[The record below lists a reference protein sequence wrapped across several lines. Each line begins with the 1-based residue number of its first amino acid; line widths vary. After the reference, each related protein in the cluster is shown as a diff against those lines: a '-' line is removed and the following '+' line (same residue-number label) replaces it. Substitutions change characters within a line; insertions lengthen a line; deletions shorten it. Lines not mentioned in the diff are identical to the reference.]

1 MPKVIYICGN
11 REVNSDSMPF
21 RLLPFLREAFD
32 GIEFREFD
40 PTENFPDS
48 GVLYFID
55 TVIGIDKVVVLRNI
69 DQLEDSPHVSVHDA
83 DLGFHLKWLR
93 KLGKNPKVVIFG
105 VPAEGDERVIAKEL
119 AADIRSNQ
127 PVS

>member
-1 MPKVIYICGN
+1 
-11 REVNSDSMPF
+11 MPF